1 MDTVIC
7 SKCGQTV
14 PVAKFCG
21 NCGLP
26 VSSDTDEKI
35 TTQQR
40 NILLAMKKIGE
51 ATPNNPSTI
60 PNISKIIEAPVDSV
74 RTMMYQ
80 LKSRGYAE
88 RVDRGGYILSTKGK
102 TILTLKS

>member
-1 MDTVIC
+1 MSSVSC
-7 SKCGQTV
+7 PKCGATV
-14 PVAKFCG
+14 SSAKYCG

-26 VSSDTDEKI
+26 LGKDVGEKI

-51 ATPNNPSTI
+51 ETPSNPSTI
-60 PNISKIIEAPVDSV
+60 PAISKIIQAPVDSI

-80 LKSRGYAE
+80 LKTRGYVE
-88 RVDRGGYILSTKGK
+88 RIDRGGYVLSTKGK
-102 TILTLKS
+102 TVLSL